1 MSRTILVVEDEELVR
16 EFTVD
21 LLGELGYRVLSAS
34 NGRDALELLE
44 REPRVDLLFTD
55 IVMPGE
61 LDGFALAREARQR
74 RPRLPVL
81 YTSGYT
87 NRVGE
92 NAAAA
97 SLGKMLPKPYRP
109 DQLRD
114 EIRRALDPP
123 CDSRH

>member
-92 NAAAA
+92 NAASA

-114 EIRRALDPP
+114 EIRRALDPAV
-123 CDSRH
+123 

>member
-1 MSRTILVVEDEELVR
+1 MNRTILVVEDEELVR

-21 LLGELGYRVLSAS
+21 LLGELGYRVLAAS

-44 REPRVDLLFTD
+44 REPGVDLLFTD

-92 NAAAA
+92 NAVAA

-114 EIRRALDPP
+114 EIRRALEPAV
-123 CDSRH
+123 